1 MKDLDLNFENIG
13 ISDKMSF
20 DLIITGFCVTSV
32 DQKVKI
38 KKNLFFAF
46 RINWDSI
53 IVNLSSLYCICLL
66 FKSSKI
72 LNLNSN
78 DDLNVVL

>member
-46 RINWDSI
+46 RIT
-53 IVNLSSLYCICLL
+53 
-66 FKSSKI
+66 
-72 LNLNSN
+72 
-78 DDLNVVL
+78 